1 LELLAK
7 LIMKELKTVSM
18 FDTRMLCR
26 WTLSQDFYKPNQYN
40 GHGSINGLRVMPV
53 IINKIVILYPKS
65 SNSDTIHDQHWNLI
79 DFIMRRQRINAVR
92 FILKYIEMI
101 SSSVQY
107 NLYYAPFIM
116 SLILSKTSFPV
127 RACLTKQQSYQPFRA
142 TKQVLLANDE
152 GDEAAHE
159 HDDAPPQPQ
168 AQPQEPPPMNPLDP
182 LVPQIM
188 NVIQQGM
195 QAGMASFHSSYN
207 KQYYQPIMQYFDTLN
222 ANLVVV
228 RSDVDSLTN

>member
-1 LELLAK
+1 
-7 LIMKELKTVSM
+7 
-18 FDTRMLCR
+18 
-26 WTLSQDFYKPNQYN
+26 
-40 GHGSINGLRVMPV
+40 
-53 IINKIVILYPKS
+53 
-65 SNSDTIHDQHWNLI
+65 
-79 DFIMRRQRINAVR
+79 MRRQRINAVR
-92 FILKYIEMI
+92 FILNYIEMI

-127 RACLTKQQSYQPFRA
+127 WACLTKQQSYQPFRA

-168 AQPQEPPPMNPLDP
+168 AQPQEPPPMNLLDP

-188 NVIQQGM
+188 NVIHSTRY
-195 QAGMASFHSSYN
+195 ASRYG
-207 KQYYQPIMQYFDTLN
+207 QL
-222 ANLVVV
+222 
-228 RSDVDSLTN
+228 SLILQ

>member
-1 LELLAK
+1 
-7 LIMKELKTVSM
+7 
-18 FDTRMLCR
+18 
-26 WTLSQDFYKPNQYN
+26 
-40 GHGSINGLRVMPV
+40 
-53 IINKIVILYPKS
+53 
-65 SNSDTIHDQHWNLI
+65 
-79 DFIMRRQRINAVR
+79 
-92 FILKYIEMI
+92 MI

-127 RACLTKQQSYQPFRA
+127 WACLTKQQSYQPFRA
-142 TKQVLLANDE
+142 TKQLLLANDE

-168 AQPQEPPPMNPLDP
+168 AQPQEPPPMNLLDP

-188 NVIQQGM
+188 NAIQQGM

-207 KQYYQPIMQYFDTLN
+207 KQYHQPIMQYFDTLN
-222 ANLVVV
+222 ANLGVVQ
-228 RSDVDSLTN
+228 SDVDSLTNQFGHPSTSVQNIQ